1 VSAPADDLPLGRV
14 TVRQNVRDPDEW
26 YWQVP
31 VVAQLRSEGMTLAP
45 ATVLVGENGSGKS
58 TLVEAIARAWQE
70 LLTAQVHHW
79 GPRPSAEDTALWRA
93 LWLETAHPRPQGGI
107 WLRAESMHELFA
119 SVDRKAFE
127 LRAFDGVPL
136 NTRSHGEG
144 FLAFLESRVTER
156 GLWILDEPESALSFR
171 SCLRLLAL
179 LRAMTDAG
187 SQVLLATHSPVLAAL
202 PGATVYELGDGGFTE
217 RQWSDLDLVQDWQA
231 FFDDPARLLHHLL
244 DD

>member
-1 VSAPADDLPLGRV
+1 VTQPLARV
-14 TVRQNVRDPDEW
+14 TVRADVREPDAW
-26 YWQVP
+26 FWDLPAVS
-31 VVAQLRSEGMTLAP
+31 QLRTEGLALAP
-45 ATVLVGENGSGKS
+45 VTVLVGENGTGKS

-79 GPRPSAEDTALWRA
+79 GPESAAEDAPLWRD
-93 LWLETAHPRPQGGI
+93 LWLETAYPRPQGGI
-107 WLRAESMHELFA
+107 WLRAESMHELF
-119 SVDRKAFE
+119 SSLDRAEFE

-179 LRAMTDAG
+179 LNGMTAAG
-187 SQVLLATHSPVLAAL
+187 SQVLLATHSPVLASM
-202 PGATVYELGDGGFTE
+202 PGARIYELDDDGFTE
-217 RQWSDLDLVQDWQA
+217 REWAELDLVQDWQA
-231 FFDDPARLLHHLL
+231 FFDDPHRLLHHLL

>member
-1 VSAPADDLPLGRV
+1 MTPSLPLVRV
-14 TVRQNVRDPDEW
+14 SVRSEVREPGAW

-31 VVAQLRSEGMTLAP
+31 AVAQLRDDGIALAP
-45 ATVLVGENGSGKS
+45 VTVLVGENGSGKS

-79 GPRPSAEDTALWRA
+79 GPEPSAEDAALWRD
-93 LWLETAHPRPQGGI
+93 LWLETAYPRPQGGT

-119 SVDRKAFE
+119 SLDRQALE
-127 LRAFDGVPL
+127 LRAFDGIPL

-171 SCLRLLAL
+171 SSLRLLAL
-179 LRAMTDAG
+179 LHAMTAAG
-187 SQVLLATHSPVLAAL
+187 SQVVLATHSPVLASI
-202 PGATVYELGDGGFTE
+202 PGALVYELDGNGLAA
-217 RQWSDLDLVQDWQA
+217 RDWADLDLVQDWQA

-244 DD
+244 RDVD